1 MVLLEGKAGGQ
12 LVVVLSGLMMA
23 VGFVVL
29 LSKLA
34 VPQPMLLSC
43 GEFSEGLRLAHSR
56 GVKFI
61 N

>member
-29 LSKLA
+29 LRKLA

-43 GEFSEGLRLAHSR
+43 G
-56 GVKFI
+56 KFQ
-61 N
+61 NGSD